1 METIFSPDFW
11 WLAPAITAATVVI
24 AGFINGLFKIEKN
37 IWRQVVAWVVASG
50 LTVGSYFLHMI
61 EFGYPQW
68 VSIVCMAVV
77 TSLSSGGLYDIPT
90 IKKFIEAIEAWLK
103 TKPSIQDKQKDIFLN
118 KKLLGINLFNNFF
131 I

>member
-103 TKPSIQDKQKDIFLN
+103 TKPSIQDK
-118 KKLLGINLFNNFF
+118 
-131 I
+131 